1 MINRIVNII
10 KKTFKHQTSAETDW
24 KWRKKLT
31 TGKIRCSVE
40 RWEEGMIET
49 EDQSRESINNKRDS
63 AMKKAI

>member
-1 MINRIVNII
+1 ME
-10 KKTFKHQTSAETDW
+10 KKTDNRENKTS
-24 KWRKKLT
+24 
-31 TGKIRCSVE
+31 SVE